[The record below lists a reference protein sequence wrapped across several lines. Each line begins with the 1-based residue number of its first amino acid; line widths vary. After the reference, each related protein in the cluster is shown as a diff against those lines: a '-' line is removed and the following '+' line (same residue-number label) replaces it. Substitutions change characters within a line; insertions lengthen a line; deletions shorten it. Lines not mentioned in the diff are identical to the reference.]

1 MAAGQ
6 QVIRRTAEDETTEAA
21 TFAETRDGAQ
31 PAGRSARHATLV
43 GTAVSLASLMAAG
56 AAGAQETG
64 VALPTID
71 VTGDQGSPDN
81 SLQADTGVSR
91 LGRVQ
96 DIPQTVN
103 VINQQTLQQQNV
115 TTLDQALTNVPGV
128 TVAIG
133 EGGGGMNGDQ
143 FRIRGFQAKGDI
155 YTDGLRDFGVY
166 VRDSFAYDEIQV
178 IKGPSSENFGMGTT
192 GGAINNVLKQARPV
206 DFLDVQGTAGNGP
219 MARAVVDVNRKISDT
234 SAIRI
239 VGMGH
244 KQELVDRD
252 YVFSDRAGLFA
263 AAAFGIGTPTT
274 FHVNYL
280 YQHGERQPDMGEP
293 IVTPAGAANG
303 SGAGKPASSWG
314 TPRQNYFGKET
325 DADRH
330 NVHMLTAR
338 LKSEVTDWLTVTNDS
353 RLAFYNRYWA
363 QTVVSCSANNQP
375 ACVAGVTNGNFNVAY
390 GFGGPAGFVQDTW
403 GLQNITTAIAKFQA
417 AGLRHELIAGIDV
430 FHQGDKRTQLAN
442 SVTNANKNAG
452 TMEEPIFQSNYTV
465 GEDQGSLK
473 DGSST
478 GFGAFVS
485 DRIWLVPQFSVLG
498 GLRWDN
504 FHSTYQTTTNGVWN
518 PELIANDSFF
528 SPKVSGIW
536 EPTKAQTYYVTWSR
550 SYSALAGQFIS
561 NDNNAISATSS
572 IEPEKND
579 LWEAGAK
586 LNFLDGRLGAT
597 AALFQVKKGNAMQ
610 VDPTTG
616 DIVPTGETQRVRGVE
631 LGLTGRITDAWTVQ
645 VAYAYMQS
653 KILTATPA
661 NAANIGNEV
670 SFVPKHSAS
679 LWTTYDIAPLFTLPG
694 KLLVGGGFVYTDDYF
709 VNSQNTAIIPSS
721 FVVNAMIS
729 YEYKNYRVALNGYNL
744 TNELYYAS
752 GFGSRAVVAAGP
764 TVMLTGG
771 IRW

>member
-1 MAAGQ
+1 MMTGERA
-6 QVIRRTAEDETTEAA
+6 IRKTACDKATEAA
-21 TFAETRDGAQ
+21 TFADTIDGAQ
-31 PAGRSARHATLV
+31 PAGRSARHATLL

-56 AAGAQETG
+56 AAGAQEG
-64 VALPTID
+64 GIALPTID
-71 VTGDQGSPDN
+71 VTGNQGSPDN
-81 SLQADTGVSR
+81 TVQADTGVSR

-133 EGGGGMNGDQ
+133 EGNGGMNGDQ

-166 VRDSFAYDEIQV
+166 VRDAFAYDEVQV

-192 GGAINNVLKQARPV
+192 GGAINNVLKKAKPI
-206 DFLDVQGTAGNGP
+206 DFLDVQGTVGNGP
-219 MARAVVDVNRKISDT
+219 MGRAIVDVNRKVSDT
-234 SAIRI
+234 SAVRI
-239 VGMGH
+239 VSMGH
-244 KQELVDRD
+244 KQDIVDRD
-252 YVFSDRAGLFA
+252 HLYSDRAGLFA
-263 AAAFGIGTPTT
+263 AAAFGIGTATT
-274 FHVNYL
+274 FDFNYL

-314 TPRQNYFGKET
+314 TPRTNYYGKET

-338 LKSEVTDWLTVTNDS
+338 MKSQVNDWLTISNDT
-353 RLAFYNRYWA
+353 RFAYYDRWWN
-363 QTVVSCSANNQP
+363 QTVVSCSG
-375 ACVAGVTNGNFNVAY
+375 ACAAGVVAGNFNVPY
-390 GFGGPAGFVQDTW
+390 SFGGPAAGFKQETT
-403 GLQNITTAIAKFQA
+403 GLQNITTAIAKFHT
-417 AGLRHELIAGIDV
+417 GMLRHELIAGIDI
-430 FHQGDKRTQLAN
+430 FHQHDERTQLA
-442 SVTNANKNAG
+442 SSLANTAKNAG
-452 TMEEPIFQSNYTV
+452 TMADPIFQSNFEV
-465 GEDQGSLK
+465 GENPLSLK
-473 DGSST
+473 EGSST

-518 PELIANDSFF
+518 PELIGNDSFF

-561 NDNNAISATSS
+561 NDNNGLSATSS

-597 AALFQVKKGNAMQ
+597 AALFQVKKGNATQ
-610 VDPTTG
+610 VDPNTG
-616 DIVPTGETQRVRGVE
+616 DVVPTGETQRVRGLE
-631 LGLTGRITDAWTVQ
+631 LGLTGKVTEAWTVQ

-670 SFVPKHSAS
+670 SFVPNHAMSV
-679 LWTTYDIAPLFTLPG
+679 WTTYDIAPLMTLPG
-694 KLLVGGGFVYTDDYF
+694 KLLIGGGFIYTSDYF
-709 VNSQNTAIIPSS
+709 VNSPNTAIIPSS

-744 TNELYYAS
+744 TDELYYSS
-752 GFGSRAVVAAGP
+752 GFGNRAVVAAGP